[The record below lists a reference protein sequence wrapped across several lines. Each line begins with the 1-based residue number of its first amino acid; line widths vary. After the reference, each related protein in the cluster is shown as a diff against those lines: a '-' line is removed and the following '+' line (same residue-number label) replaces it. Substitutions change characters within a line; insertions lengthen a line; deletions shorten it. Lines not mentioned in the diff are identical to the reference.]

1 MMENDE
7 HSNRWLHLVA
17 AKAHNAYQQTFDGC
31 RAWDELATFE
41 HCAWRDAV
49 RAVLAEVEKRET
61 GECSDVFCV
70 GWKDSGTC
78 PLGTRH
84 WI

>member
-1 MMENDE
+1 MTD
-7 HSNRWLHLVA
+7 NRWLHLVA
-17 AKAHNAYQQTFDGC
+17 AKAHAAYQETFKDARVWG
-31 RAWDELATFE
+31 ELAVHE
-41 HCAWRDAV
+41 HVAWRDAV
-49 RAVLAEVEKRET
+49 RAVLVEVEKRET
-61 GECSDVFCV
+61 GECTDVFCV